1 MANDKIYKTTT
12 LANLGAKLPIGFRG
26 SSDYSTR
33 DWTAQEELL
42 VGEAI
47 GDGGN
52 VGHYCEA
59 VLSVLS
65 GTFGGMQVWDGD
77 KRLVSAQD
85 FSIALQSAWMPDV
98 LTAYAY
104 LRFASNKAPLKLQ
117 LRDPDDRGKPFE
129 FLADMGSLEVRL
141 PVDGC
146 ITWTHELLQPAMMGG
161 RKITRLIMGPQK
173 WDAIKHIHG
182 NEVMSRIMIVASSV
196 RGIPEFDERV
206 EDASIDMI
214 GAMRLSKADISALAE
229 GVEAH
234 GLGPIFMAEAKS
246 PKTRR
251 PFEVA
256 IPWRYNDFFD

>member
-65 GTFGGMQVWDGD
+65 GTFGGMRVWDGD
-77 KRLVSAQD
+77 KRMVSFQG

-104 LRFASNKAPLKLQ
+104 LRFASNPAPLKLQ

-141 PVDGC
+141 PIDGC
-146 ITWTHELLQPAMMGG
+146 TTWTHELLHPTTMGG

-173 WDAIKHIHG
+173 WDAIKHIQG
-182 NEVMSRIMIVASSV
+182 NEVMSRIMVIASSV

-229 GVEAH
+229 GVEEH
-234 GLGPIFMAEAKS
+234 GLGPIFTAEAKS
-246 PKTRR
+246 PKTSR
-251 PFEVA
+251 PFTVA
-256 IPWRYNDFFD
+256 IPWRYDDFFG